1 MKPSEPQNA
10 RPESS
15 IRNISDTA
23 RWVAVYRATEAERP
37 DALFRDPLASR
48 LAGDRGRDIAAS
60 MPRSW
65 RRNPWPLV
73 MRTKAVDDLVMDAIG
88 EGADRVVNLAAGL
101 DARPYRLPLSAAL
114 TWVEADLPGMIEEKE
129 RALRHET
136 PRCVLIREGVDLAD
150 PTSRAAFLD
159 RAVEGARNVVVI
171 TEGLLLYLDDATVR
185 DLAAD
190 LLARAP
196 IRTWVLD
203 LTSPAIL
210 KMLRKRL
217 ATLLSADAEMRF
229 APDNGVAF
237 FAPLGWKA
245 YGVRSTFRDAYRTGR
260 LPLMLRPFGLIPD
273 PDPAHPGRRPW
284 SAVVRFERSTH
295 AHDSHSHDSH
305 SHDSH
310 SHDSHSHDSHSHD
323 SHSHDS
329 HAHDSHSASRTEPP
343 HDSHPH

>member
-1 MKPSEPQNA
+1 MKPSESQTAPQ
-10 RPESS
+10 ESS

-37 DALFRDPLASR
+37 DALFRDPLAAR
-48 LAGDRGRDIAAS
+48 LAGHRGREIAAS

-65 RRNPWPLV
+65 RRNMWPLI
-73 MRTKAVDDLVMDAIG
+73 MRTKAVDDLVLDAIG

-129 RALRHET
+129 RALRHEV
-136 PRCVLIREGVDLAD
+136 PRCLLTREGVDLAD
-150 PTSRAAFLD
+150 PASRAAFLD

-171 TEGLLLYLDDATVR
+171 TEGLLVYLDEAGVQ
-185 DLAAD
+185 DLAVD

-203 LTSPAIL
+203 LTSPAVL
-210 KMLRKRL
+210 KMLRRRL

-245 YGVRSTFRDAYRTGR
+245 TIVRSMFRDAYRTGR

-284 SAVVRFERSTH
+284 SAVIRFERSTH
-295 AHDSHSHDSH
+295 AH
-305 SHDSH
+305 
-310 SHDSHSHDSHSHD
+310 
-323 SHSHDS
+323 
-329 HAHDSHSASRTEPP
+329 ASNV
-343 HDSHPH
+343 HGSHPHEPYGSHPH

>member
-1 MKPSEPQNA
+1 MKPSEPQDGA
-10 RPESS
+10 RESA

-37 DALFRDPLASR
+37 DALFRDPLAAR
-48 LAGDRGRDIAAS
+48 LAGDRGREIAAS

-65 RRNPWPLV
+65 RGNAWPLV
-73 MRTKAVDDLVMDAIG
+73 MRTKAVDDLVLDAIG

-114 TWVEADLPGMIEEKE
+114 TWIEADLPAMIVEKE
-129 RALRHET
+129 HALRHEI
-136 PRCVLIREGVDLAD
+136 PRCRLVREAVDLAD
-150 PTSRAAFLD
+150 PASRGAFLD

-171 TEGLLLYLDDATVR
+171 TEGLLLYLDDSKVR

-196 IRTWVLD
+196 IRTWILD

-217 ATLLSADAEMRF
+217 ATRLPADTEMRF
-229 APDNGVAF
+229 SPHNGVAF

-245 YGVRSTFRDAYRTGR
+245 TDVRSMFRDALRTGR

-273 PDPAHPGRRPW
+273 PDPTRLGRRPW

-295 AHDSHSHDSH
+295 AHGY
-305 SHDSH
+305 
-310 SHDSHSHDSHSHD
+310 
-323 SHSHDS
+323 
-329 HAHDSHSASRTEPP
+329 HAH
-343 HDSHPH
+343 